1 MPSQK
6 SDNSN
11 KSEPSTTEHTGEHTL
26 FVGSRNSLIG
36 GFLAGAIALSGQ
48 WLVGQVY
55 SGWEARQLLES
66 VISSALYFGSATVTG
81 SATILALMLT
91 MLGLTNTTDGEFD
104 SIFFKRIERI
114 GLLSTI
120 TLIAGVL
127 LMLFLSVPVQ
137 ESKDVPAS
145 WYKIIYYVLISY
157 IAILSGLI
165 VGVVLMLFN
174 AIRSLIDV
182 VKPSADED
190 QKDAEERE
198 KSESPDDKEEI
209 DESGNTEE
217 N

>member
-1 MPSQK
+1 MSSQK

-11 KSEPSTTEHTGEHTL
+11 KSKPSKTKHKGEHTL

-91 MLGLTNTTDGEFD
+91 MLGLTNNTDGEFD

-174 AIRSLIDV
+174 AIRSLIAV
-182 VKPSADED
+182 VKPTADED
-190 QKDAEERE
+190 EKAAEERE
-198 KSESPDDKEEI
+198 ETKISEEKEEI
-209 DESGNTEE
+209 DKSGNSEE

>member
-1 MPSQK
+1 
-6 SDNSN
+6 
-11 KSEPSTTEHTGEHTL
+11 
-26 FVGSRNSLIG
+26 
-36 GFLAGAIALSGQ
+36 
-48 WLVGQVY
+48 
-55 SGWEARQLLES
+55 
-66 VISSALYFGSATVTG
+66 
-81 SATILALMLT
+81 MLT
-91 MLGLTNTTDGEFD
+91 MLGLTNNTDSEFD

-182 VKPSADED
+182 VKPTADED
-190 QKDAEERE
+190 EKAAEERE
-198 KSESPDDKEEI
+198 ETKTSEEKEEI
-209 DESGNTEE
+209 DESGNSEE